1 MDKECEEL
9 LEKIQSIAKNAP
21 SNLHNELY
29 PEKLGQAVMMQA
41 AELRLSVLAKYEGI
55 GLVLKDIG
63 ADTNQL
69 EIMIEEEGDKTLK
82 GLL

>member
-21 SNLHNELY
+21 SNLHEELY
-29 PEKLGQAVMMQA
+29 PKKLGHAVMMQS

-55 GLVLKDIG
+55 GSILKDLG
-63 ADTNQL
+63 ADVKL
-69 EIMIEEEGDKTLK
+69 LGIMIEEEGDKILK
-82 GLL
+82 GKY

>member
-9 LEKIQSIAKNAP
+9 LEKIQSIAKTAP
-21 SNLHNELY
+21 SKLHDELY

-41 AELRLSVLAKYEGI
+41 PEQRFVVISKYEGI
-55 GLVLKDIG
+55 GLVLQDLG
-63 ADTNQL
+63 ADIKLL

-82 GLL
+82 GKY

>member
-21 SNLHNELY
+21 LNLHEELY

-55 GLVLKDIG
+55 GLVLQDLG
-63 ADTNQL
+63 ADVKLL
-69 EIMIEEEGDKTLK
+69 EIMIEEEGDRTLK
-82 GLL
+82 GKY